1 MGSHTVKGVGKS
13 LNLAYRRGLVVSE
26 CKVLV
31 KLLLL
36 CIKII
41 LFLWISRLRPSELSK
56 IHYLYVINKEN
67 KKQMS
72 SLML

>member
-13 LNLAYRRGLVVSE
+13 LNLAHYRGLVVSE

-41 LFLWISRLRPSELSK
+41 LFLWMTKLRPSELSK
-56 IHYLYVINKEN
+56 IHYLCVINKEN
-67 KKQMS
+67 EKQMS